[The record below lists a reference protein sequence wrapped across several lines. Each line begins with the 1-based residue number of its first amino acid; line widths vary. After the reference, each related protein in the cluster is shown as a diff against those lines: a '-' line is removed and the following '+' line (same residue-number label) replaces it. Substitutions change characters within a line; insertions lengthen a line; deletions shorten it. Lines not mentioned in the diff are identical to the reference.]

1 VFLNG
6 CANGAIDGD
15 DEVVVFDGGVAADDS
30 PSAGCTVLGIP
41 HTRASVVLTTFRLGL
56 LGLHIF
62 ALISANSAALFEL
75 AVDGGDIVGEDDV
88 C

>member
-15 DEVVVFDGGVAADDS
+15 EVVFDGGVAADDG

-62 ALISANSAALFEL
+62 ALISGNSAASLVEL